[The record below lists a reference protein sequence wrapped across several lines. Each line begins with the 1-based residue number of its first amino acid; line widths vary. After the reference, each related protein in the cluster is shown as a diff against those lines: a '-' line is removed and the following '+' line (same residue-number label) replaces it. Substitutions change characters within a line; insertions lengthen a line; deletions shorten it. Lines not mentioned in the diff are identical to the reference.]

1 MKLTKQEIYDLGLS
15 NDINV
20 KFIENKESFFIYKI
34 IYSYETVR
42 KNKKENFKYVPA
54 KSWKSAFKAFFN
66 YVDDFNENNKFRKIS
81 NVEILDFYD
90 VGEIER

>member
-1 MKLTKQEIYDLGLS
+1 MKLTKQEINNLGLS
-15 NDINV
+15 NDINI

-42 KNKKENFKYVPA
+42 KNKKQNFKYVPA
-54 KSWKSAFKAFFN
+54 SKWENAFEAFFN
-66 YVDDFNENNKFRKIS
+66 YIEDFNENNEYRKIS

-90 VGEIER
+90 AGSIER

>member
-1 MKLTKQEIYDLGLS
+1 MKLTKQEINMLGLS

-54 KSWKSAFKAFFN
+54 KSWENAFKAFFN
-66 YVDDFNENNKFRKIS
+66 HIDNFNENNEYRKIS

-90 VGEIER
+90 VGSIER

>member
-1 MKLTKQEIYDLGLS
+1 MKLTKQEINDLGLS

-34 IYSYETVR
+34 IYTYETVR
-42 KNKKENFKYVPA
+42 KNKKQNFKYVPA
-54 KSWKSAFKAFFN
+54 KSWESAFKAFFN
-66 YVDDFNENNKFRKIS
+66 HIDDFNENNKFRKIS

-90 VGEIER
+90 VGSIER